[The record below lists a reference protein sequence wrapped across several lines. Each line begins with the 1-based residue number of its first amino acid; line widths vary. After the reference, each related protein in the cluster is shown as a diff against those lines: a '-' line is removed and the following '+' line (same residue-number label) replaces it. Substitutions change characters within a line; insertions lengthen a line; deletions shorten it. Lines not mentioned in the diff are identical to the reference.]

1 MSASSQKERI
11 AVYPG
16 SFDPPTMGH
25 LNIIDRGAEVFDRV
39 VVGVA
44 INTSKNGVFTREERV
59 DLLEELVADRPNVE
73 VDSFHGLLVDYMDE
87 KGYTTV
93 LRGIRTVSDFESEL
107 QMAQANRLLKEHID
121 TVFMMTD
128 ANYSHLSSSIIREII
143 SLGGDTKG
151 MVSPQVE
158 AALKAKLAPKG

>member
-1 MSASSQKERI
+1 MSPTPNKERI

-25 LNIIDRGAEVFDRV
+25 LNIIDRAAEVFDRV
-39 VVGVA
+39 IVAVA
-44 INTSKNGVFTREERV
+44 INVSKRGLFSREERV
-59 DLLEELVADRPNVE
+59 GLLEGLVADRPNVS
-73 VDSFHGLLVDYMDE
+73 VDSFQGLLVDYMD
-87 KGYTTV
+87 KNGYTTV

-107 QMAQANRLLKEHID
+107 QMAQANRLLKENVD

-128 ANYSHLSSSIIREII
+128 AHYSHLSSSIIREII
-143 SLGGDTKG
+143 TLGGDTKG

-158 AALKAKLAPKG
+158 AALKEKLAPKD